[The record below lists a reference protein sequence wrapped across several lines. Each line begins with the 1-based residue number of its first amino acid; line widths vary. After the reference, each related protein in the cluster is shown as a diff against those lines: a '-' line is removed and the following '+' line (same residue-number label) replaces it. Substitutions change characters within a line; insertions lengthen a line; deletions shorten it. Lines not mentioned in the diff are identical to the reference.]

1 MEADKFPF
9 GEAVKFG
16 WNKIK
21 ENFWNLVLITLIW
34 LAISAVFNS
43 TGKSLEKNM
52 PMLSFV
58 VNLCGTLVNMV
69 ITLGMIKIGLKIYAG
84 EKFEISEMFY
94 YRREQLLNYIVASI
108 LYFLAVLAGLILL
121 IVPGIILIIRM
132 GLYSYLIVD
141 KKMGIIDSL
150 KESMRL
156 TKGNTL
162 DLFLFWFILLGIL
175 LLGFLALIVG
185 ILVAIPVTLLAYVFI
200 YRYLESKKQV
210 TQSPSQVA

>member
-16 WNKIK
+16 WSKIK

-52 PMLSFV
+52 PMLSLV

-69 ITLGMIKIGLKIYAG
+69 ITLGMIRIGLKVYAG
-84 EKFEISEMFY
+84 EKFEIAEMFY
-94 YRREQLLNYIVASI
+94 CRGEQFLNYLVATI
-108 LYFLAVLAGLILL
+108 LYFLAVLAGFILL
-121 IVPGIILIIRM
+121 IVPGIIVIIRM
-132 GLYSYLIVD
+132 GLYGYLIVD

-156 TKGNTL
+156 TKGNVFN
-162 DLFLFWFILLGIL
+162 LFLFWFVLLGIL
-175 LLGFLALIVG
+175 ILGFLAIIVG
-185 ILVAIPVTLLAYVFI
+185 LLVAIPVTVLAYVFI

-210 TQSPSQVA
+210 TQSSAQAA